1 MDTETTLSIATHSKR
16 AGGWITFPF
25 IIASTA
31 ALTLAGGGWMSN
43 LIVYL
48 IQEFRIKSI
57 DAAQIFNVVNGSTSF
72 IPVIAAIIADSFL
85 GCYTVVWIS
94 SFISF
99 LGITL
104 LFLTSS
110 IHSLRPPSC
119 ELDGSSSCQDPTKLQ
134 FTALYTGII
143 LASIG
148 IGGLRSTLTTMGA
161 DQFSKPKDQGVYFNW
176 YFVTS
181 YLVSVISSTAMV
193 YIEDNISWALGF
205 GLSVGANLLGLLIFL
220 LGSRFYYLAKPEK
233 SPFTGIA
240 RVIVATLRKWNVPV
254 SCESEDYYYGHDAE
268 LNNHEP
274 AAVPTKSFRFLN
286 HAALKTGG
294 DISSNGSNANP
305 WKTCTVQQ
313 VEQFKNLI
321 KIFPLWSSSI
331 FLATPI
337 GIQSSLAV
345 LQSLTMDRRI
355 GPHFSIPAAS
365 ILVFV
370 LLATA
375 IFLIIWDRFLMPAC
389 QSLLNLTLTPLQRIG
404 TGHILTIISIC
415 ISAVVE
421 KKRLNVAKS
430 NEDSKVVP
438 MSVLWLVP
446 QLAVMGIGEAF
457 HFPGQ
462 VDLYY
467 QEFPVSLKSLSTA
480 MIYLIIA
487 IAFYLSTALIDLV
500 RKVTKWL
507 PNDINNGRLDKV
519 YWVLVATGVVN
530 FGYYLVCACLYKYQN
545 DDNKVE
551 ESSGDRP
558 RSNIE

>member
-1 MDTETTLSIATHSKR
+1 
-16 AGGWITFPF
+16 
-25 IIASTA
+25 
-31 ALTLAGGGWMSN
+31 
-43 LIVYL
+43 
-48 IQEFRIKSI
+48 
-57 DAAQIFNVVNGSTSF
+57 
-72 IPVIAAIIADSFL
+72 
-85 GCYTVVWIS
+85 
-94 SFISF
+94 
-99 LGITL
+99 
-104 LFLTSS
+104 
-110 IHSLRPPSC
+110 
-119 ELDGSSSCQDPTKLQ
+119 
-134 FTALYTGII
+134 
-143 LASIG
+143 
-148 IGGLRSTLTTMGA
+148 
-161 DQFSKPKDQGVYFNW
+161 
-176 YFVTS
+176 
-181 YLVSVISSTAMV
+181 
-193 YIEDNISWALGF
+193 
-205 GLSVGANLLGLLIFL
+205 
-220 LGSRFYYLAKPEK
+220 
-233 SPFTGIA
+233 
-240 RVIVATLRKWNVPV
+240 
-254 SCESEDYYYGHDAE
+254 
-268 LNNHEP
+268 
-274 AAVPTKSFRFLN
+274 
-286 HAALKTGG
+286 
-294 DISSNGSNANP
+294 
-305 WKTCTVQQ
+305 
-313 VEQFKNLI
+313 
-321 KIFPLWSSSI
+321 
-331 FLATPI
+331 
-337 GIQSSLAV
+337 
-345 LQSLTMDRRI
+345 MDRRI

-430 NEDSKVVP
+430 NEDLKVVP

-545 DDNKVE
+545 DDKVE
-551 ESSGDRP
+551 ESSGRP